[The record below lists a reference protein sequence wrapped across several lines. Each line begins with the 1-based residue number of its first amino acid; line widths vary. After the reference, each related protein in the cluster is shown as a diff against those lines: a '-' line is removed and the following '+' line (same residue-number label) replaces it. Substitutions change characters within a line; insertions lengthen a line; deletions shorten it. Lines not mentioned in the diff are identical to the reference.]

1 MKESLVTEQPQ
12 VGPASLVLRPYG
24 GEADIPV
31 IVDIINREL
40 EFEGLPFRESV
51 AHALARYRHP
61 SQSFDPARDVT
72 LAEID
77 GAAVG
82 YGERSWVDTTLD
94 HYREYR
100 MDGAVLP
107 EWRRQGIGSVLLAEN
122 IRRQSELAA
131 SHITDRARRLG
142 SWTGDRMAGAIA
154 LMRKAGFEP
163 TRWFFEMTRPLDQ
176 PIPDLPLPD
185 GLEVRPIT
193 KDMVRQVWQAD
204 IEAFRDHW
212 GGFDDSEESLQG
224 WLERPSFD
232 PSIWV
237 VAFDGDEVAGASIN
251 AIEQDENEALGVKR
265 GWLHS
270 VFTRRAW
277 RRRGLASA
285 LVARSLA
292 VIKERGM
299 DTGILGVDAD
309 NPTGALGVYERVGFV
324 VAERSTAWRKPLELS

>member
-1 MKESLVTEQPQ
+1 MDKSLVTARPQ
-12 VGPASLVLRPYG
+12 VGPAGLVLRPYA

-31 IVDIINREL
+31 IIDIVNREL
-40 EFEGLPFRESV
+40 EFEAVPFRESV
-51 AHALARYRHP
+51 AHATARYGHP
-61 SQSFDPARDVT
+61 SRSFDPTRDVT
-72 LAEID
+72 VAEID
-77 GAAVG
+77 GAPVG
-82 YGERSWVDTTLD
+82 YGERSWVDATLE
-94 HYREYR
+94 HTREYR

-107 EWRRQGIGSVLLAEN
+107 ELRRRGIGGALLAEN
-122 IRRQSELAA
+122 ERRQRELAA
-131 SHITDRARRLG
+131 THQTDRKRRLG
-142 SWTGDRMAGAIA
+142 SWTSDRMAGAIA
-154 LMRKAGFEP
+154 LLHNNGFEP
-163 TRWFFEMTRPLDQ
+163 TRWFFEMTRPLAQ

-193 KDMVRQVWQAD
+193 TDMVRQVWQAD

-212 GGFDDSEESLQG
+212 GGFDDSEESFQG

-232 PSIWV
+232 PSLWV
-237 VAFDGDEVAGASIN
+237 VAFDGDEVCGASIN

-292 VIKERGM
+292 VLKERGM

-324 VAERSTAWRKPLELS
+324 VAERSTAWRKSLKL